1 MPDETLLRADQVARR
16 LGVTPHHIRR
26 LWREGKLPGVKLSQR
41 NLRFRLPDVQE
52 YQRLLNEL
60 ED

>member
-26 LWREGKLPGVKLSQR
+26 LWRDRKLPGVKLSPR
-41 NLRFRLPDVQE
+41 NLRFRVADVQE